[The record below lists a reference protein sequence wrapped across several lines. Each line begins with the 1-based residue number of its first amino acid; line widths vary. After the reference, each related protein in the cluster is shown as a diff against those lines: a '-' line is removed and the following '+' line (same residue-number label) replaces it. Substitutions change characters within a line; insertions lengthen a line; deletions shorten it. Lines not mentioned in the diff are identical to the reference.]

1 VFIRIAVVAWA
12 VAVAPAYASP
22 FDLFRKTGAI
32 LKPTPLQAP
41 VSCYADVAPALHQ
54 TVGGT
59 IADQI
64 EQPLAVTPRDP
75 GLCIATAIN
84 AIGYFSADRAEAP
97 VPGPSTPLQ
106 AMVPGAA
113 LVGSAL
119 MLAGLASRKRREQS
133 HHLPVLRRKRTTRRQ
148 MAPL

>member
-1 VFIRIAVVAWA
+1 VIIRIAVLAWA
-12 VAVAPAYASP
+12 VAVAPAHASP

-32 LKPTPLQAP
+32 LKATPVQTAL
-41 VSCYADVAPALHQ
+41 SCYAGAAPALHK
-54 TVGGT
+54 TAAGT

-64 EQPLAVTPRDP
+64 DQPLEVTPQDP

-84 AIGYFSADRAEAP
+84 AVGYFSAGAAEALP
-97 VPGPSTPLQ
+97 LPSLPLQ

-119 MLAGLASRKRREQS
+119 MLAGLASRKRRDQA
-133 HHLPVLRRKRTTRRQ
+133 HRLPVLRRRRTTRRQ